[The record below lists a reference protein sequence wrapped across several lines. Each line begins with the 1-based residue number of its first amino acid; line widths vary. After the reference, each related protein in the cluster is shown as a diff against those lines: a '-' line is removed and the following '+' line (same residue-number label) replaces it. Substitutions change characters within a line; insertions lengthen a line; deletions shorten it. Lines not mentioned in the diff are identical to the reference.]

1 MQNLFDLG
9 GRVAVITGSTRGMGL
24 EMARALGAAG
34 AAVVVSGRD
43 GNAARAVAGQLEA
56 EGIRATGIAC
66 DIADVDSVRAFAEQA
81 LAAYGRVDAL
91 VLNAAADG
99 TPGSMLAQGPEVFDD
114 AMAGNVRGNLVLVNA
129 LAPQMIARGD
139 GSITFMSSIAARR
152 GSAYLGMYSV
162 TKAALDQAMRSLA
175 LELGPSG
182 INVNAINPGPVRTE
196 FSREA
201 LWGDP
206 EREARL
212 AANIPMRRIGEAK
225 DVAGLAV
232 LLSSPAGRFI
242 HGQSI
247 GVDGGLSAQ

>member
-9 GRVAVITGSTRGMGL
+9 GRVAIITGSTRGMGL

-43 GNAARAVAGQLEA
+43 ADAARTVAGKLEN

-66 DIADVDSVRAFAEQA
+66 DIADVGSVRAFAKQA
-81 LAAYGRVDAL
+81 LAAYGRVDTL
-91 VLNAAADG
+91 VLNAAAGG
-99 TPGSMLAQGPEVFDD
+99 TPGSLLSQGPEVFDE

-139 GSITFMSSIAARR
+139 GSITFMSSIAAKR
-152 GSAYLGMYSV
+152 GSAFLGMYSV

-212 AANIPMRRIGEAK
+212 AANIPMRRIGEAS

-232 LLSSPAGRFI
+232 LLAAPAGRFI